1 MMNWK
6 NVLSVCAVYIAT
18 VIGAGFATGQEI
30 SVYFVSCGARGIFGV
45 GIAGIFIAFCCFSI
59 LSRVLENNLTTYP
72 QYLRTIMP
80 ECVSNITGII
90 IAMFLLCGFCVMI
103 SAGGTV
109 LEEHYGMSKSISCA
123 VLCALCWVIFIRPIH
138 FLVKV
143 NTVLAP
149 LIIVGMLVAGICVIF
164 LREESI
170 SVFASSDHA
179 ILGSNVKF
187 FWMALLYVS
196 YNILLSSVILVS
208 LRGYIKDKRTIFN
221 ISMLSGLIMFVLLG
235 LIFAVIEIYDG
246 KIELGQIPML
256 TIMARFGGGAKT
268 LYASI
273 LLLAI
278 FTTAIGNGYGF
289 IDWFSH
295 KSVKRRIVL
304 SSLLCLAAM
313 LLTRF
318 SFADLVKYL
327 YGAFGVCGLYLLVC
341 ITIDGITLM
350 VSSTSRKQTKN
361 DKKNSI

>member
-1 MMNWK
+1 M
-6 NVLSVCAVYIAT
+6 VLT
-18 VIGAGFATGQEI
+18 
-30 SVYFVSCGARGIFGV
+30 
-45 GIAGIFIAFCCFSI
+45 
-59 LSRVLENNLTTYP
+59 
-72 QYLRTIMP
+72 
-80 ECVSNITGII
+80 
-90 IAMFLLCGFCVMI
+90 
-103 SAGGTV
+103 
-109 LEEHYGMSKSISCA
+109 
-123 VLCALCWVIFIRPIH
+123 
-138 FLVKV
+138 
-143 NTVLAP
+143 
-149 LIIVGMLVAGICVIF
+149 
-164 LREESI
+164 
-170 SVFASSDHA
+170 
-179 ILGSNVKF
+179 
-187 FWMALLYVS
+187 
-196 YNILLSSVILVS
+196 
-208 LRGYIKDKRTIFN
+208 
-221 ISMLSGLIMFVLLG
+221 MFVLLG